1 MLAGTLS
8 RPGIARREIRY
19 GVLAMVRA
27 ISKTLP
33 LAILTPLMR
42 YLSMRSRALKA
53 LGLSLLSVL
62 AVTMVIIP
70 AIPVQA
76 KTCFTCEDLEP
87 IWASLNS
94 SGTANYRGG
103 DELFTVFVVNSAP
116 NIADNETLT
125 NISIN
130 TTPAFASNFAIGLP
144 ELLQPGYGQLFPI
157 YLEIPNNFTQPSFI
171 ANVIINATLLN
182 GTTTS
187 PLNLTGH
194 ATVDVLA
201 VPSNSSSISG
211 SSSGATVTS
220 TVMVTTTSSGS
231 SSSGVSNSLFAI
243 GVATP
248 SIIAIILL
256 VLVVQMRGRTRR
268 ITPSTPAQGP

>member
-1 MLAGTLS
+1 
-8 RPGIARREIRY
+8 
-19 GVLAMVRA
+19 
-27 ISKTLP
+27 
-33 LAILTPLMR
+33 MR
-42 YLSMRSRALKA
+42 TRALKA

-62 AVTMVIIP
+62 AVTMVIVP

-94 SGTANYRGG
+94 SGTGNYPGG

-116 NIADNETLT
+116 SIADNETLT
-125 NISIN
+125 NISLT
-130 TTPAFASNFAIGLP
+130 TTPSFASNFAIGLP

-157 YLEIPNNFTQPSFI
+157 YLEIPSNFTQASFI
-171 ANVIINATLLN
+171 ANVIVNATLLN

-201 VPSNSSSISG
+201 LPSNSTTSG
-211 SSSGATVTS
+211 SSSGATVTR

-268 ITPSTPAQGP
+268 VTPSAAAQGP

>member
-1 MLAGTLS
+1 
-8 RPGIARREIRY
+8 
-19 GVLAMVRA
+19 
-27 ISKTLP
+27 
-33 LAILTPLMR
+33 
-42 YLSMRSRALKA
+42 MRSRALKA

-62 AVTMVIIP
+62 AVTMVIVP

-94 SGTANYRGG
+94 SGTENYPGG

-116 NIADNETLT
+116 SIADNETLT
-125 NISIN
+125 NISLT
-130 TTPAFASNFAIGLP
+130 TTPSFASNYAIGLP

-157 YLEIPNNFTQPSFI
+157 YLEIPGNFTQTSFI
-171 ANVIINATLLN
+171 ANVVVNATLLN

-194 ATVDVLA
+194 ATVDVLSL
-201 VPSNSSSISG
+201 PSNSSSSSG
-211 SSSGATVTS
+211 SSSGATVTK
-220 TVMVTTTSSGS
+220 TVVVTTTTGSGS

-248 SIIAIILL
+248 AIIAIILL

-268 ITPSTPAQGP
+268 ITPSAPAQGP